1 VYAKVVSQLSNS
13 GTGTQD
19 FTHGESWTPKVAIF
33 QWNRANTSTDT
44 FQEHCS
50 YGKGFTDGTN
60 ERCVAIA
67 SEDNQARSDTARIQR
82 NDAVICALSPTGTVT
97 SVDAVASFSSWLSN
111 GIRINW
117 TDAPSA
123 QFYVSV
129 LLLGGNDITNTEVG
143 TIMTTSTTGD
153 KSITSLSWQ
162 PDYGMFLCGGSITE
176 NTGVVSAFISEGH
189 ATSSSAQHV
198 TSTYALDNPATMST
212 KQYFSN
218 GKVAIYHTDTAVDGY
233 ATFSSFNSN
242 GFTINVGDAFGS
254 SVPIYYLLIKG
265 GQFKVGHFTIPTG
278 SPQQQTVTTNTDVKA
293 VMVVG
298 QNSNVADTIS
308 NRANIYSGMATATDN
323 QYVDSWQDEN
333 ATADSVVV
341 SRHDTNAL
349 CLSLTA
355 NATASSSTIEYEGA
369 FYSKSA
375 TNFVID
381 WTNLQSAVDC
391 RYVTFGGANLIDV
404 TKSVTAK
411 FDIIQDVPKSVTAKF
426 DIYQDISKSVT
437 AKYDIYQEIAKQTT
451 IKFDVYQEVTKTFTT
466 LFDIYVQLFD
476 VIKTFTTKFDIY
488 EDLETSRTIKFDIYE
503 DVSKQATIKF
513 DIIQEVVKK
522 FKAVFDII
530 PTKSNYIPLTGSSE
544 GYYYI
549 GYASYLVNVIKT
561 ITAKFDILEE
571 VTKDATIKFDV
582 YEEVSKSITAKF
594 DILQEIA
601 KSVTVKFDIM
611 QEVIKQITVLHDIY
625 EDVSKSVITKF
636 DIFQDVTKSAT
647 IKFDIIQEIQKQFTV
662 LFDIFEMGF
671 VDVEK
676 TFAVLFN
683 ISQEVT
689 KSTTTKFDIYE
700 EIQKSIITKF
710 DILQE
715 VIKTSTVKFD
725 IYEDIA
731 KSVMTKFDILQE
743 ITKTATIKFDIIQEV
758 TKQFTAVFD
767 ILEMGYVMVTKTFT
781 TLFDVRQEVEKSV
794 TTKFDIYE
802 EVSKSIAIK
811 FDIIQE
817 IIKTNTMLFDILQQV
832 EVSKTVKFDI
842 YQEIEKDFTTIFDI
856 IQDVEKQFT
865 VIFNIESEIP
875 TVEVEKIF
883 TTKFDIYEDV
893 EKSVTTKFDIIQ
905 EIVKRFRIKFNIK
918 GKHHIDSDHAVMD
931 NKQKDMFNKSDY
943 SWNIADHRSK
953 IKWSKKKGWFIDK
966 A

>member
-1 VYAKVVSQLSNS
+1 MYAKVVSQLSNS

-437 AKYDIYQEIAKQTT
+437 AKYDIYQEIAKQAT

-466 LFDIYVQLFD
+466 IFDILQNLID
-476 VIKTFTTKFDIY
+476 VTKTFTVKYDVYQNIEKQTTVKYDIYQEVIKSATVKFDI
-488 EDLETSRTIKFDIYE
+488 L
-503 DVSKQATIKF
+503 
-513 DIIQEVVKK
+513 QEVVKR

-530 PTKSNYIPLTGSSE
+530 PTKANYIPLTGSDQ
-544 GYYYI
+544 GFYYI
-549 GYASYLVNVIKT
+549 GYASYLVQVIKSV
-561 ITAKFDILEE
+561 TAKFDILQE
-571 VTKDATIKFDV
+571 VAKQSTVKFDV
-582 YEEVSKSITAKF
+582 YEEVPKSVTAKF

-601 KSVTVKFDIM
+601 KSATVKFDII
-611 QEVIKQITVLHDIY
+611 QEVMKQVTILHDIY
-625 EDVSKSVITKF
+625 EEVS
-636 DIFQDVTKSAT
+636 KSAT
-647 IKFDIIQEIQKQFTV
+647 IKFDILQEI
-662 LFDIFEMGF
+662 L
-671 VDVEK
+671 K
-676 TFAVLFN
+676 TAT
-683 ISQEVT
+683 I
-689 KSTTTKFDIYE
+689 KFDVYE
-700 EIQKSIITKF
+700 EVAKSVIAKF

-715 VIKTSTVKFD
+715 IVKTSTVKFD
-725 IYEDIA
+725 I
-731 KSVMTKFDILQE
+731 
-743 ITKTATIKFDIIQEV
+743 IQEV
-758 TKQFTAVFD
+758 IKQFTAIFD
-767 ILEMGYVMVTKTFT
+767 ILETGYVTVTKTFT
-781 TLFDVRQEVEKSV
+781 TLFNVIQEVEKSATAKFDIYEIV
-794 TTKFDIYE
+794 QKDATIKFDIYE
-802 EVSKSIAIK
+802 EVQKSVAVK
-811 FDIIQE
+811 FDIIAE
-817 IIKTNTMLFDILQQV
+817 ITKTTSILFDILQQV

-842 YQEIEKDFTTIFDI
+842 YQEVIKDVDIVFDIIQEVVKSNSVLFNILQEVETSKTVKFDIYQQVQKDMTVIFDI
-856 IQDVEKQFT
+856 IQEVEKQVS
-865 VIFNIESEIP
+865 VIFDIQSLIP
-875 TVEVEKIF
+875 MFDVIKTF
-883 TTKFDIYEDV
+883 TTKFDIHQEV
-893 EKSVTTKFDIIQ
+893 EKTVALKFDILQ
-905 EIVKRFRIKFNIK
+905 EVIKRFRIRFKIL
-918 GKHHIDSDHAVMD
+918 GKHHIDSDFAIQSQ
-931 NKQKDMFNKSDY
+931 KQKDNFNPSDHT
-943 SWNIADHRSK
+943 WNLRDHFSK
-953 IKWSKKKGWFIDK
+953 FSYKKRKGWTVDK